1 MSAADTDPTAG
12 AAAQLVLYRCRTP
25 TDYLCPCGSVARRLR
40 RHGLSYRTE
49 RVSYRRRDRPEILEL
64 TRQERVPVLV
74 DGSEVIHDS
83 RRINQYLDGRY
94 GEPSA

>member
-1 MSAADTDPTAG
+1 VSTAAGEP
-12 AAAQLVLYRCRTP
+12 AAREGERLVLYRCRTP

-40 RHGLSYRTE
+40 RHGLRFRTE
-49 RVSYRRRDRPEILEL
+49 RVSYRRRDRPEVVEL

-83 RRINQYLDGRY
+83 RRINQYLDWRY
-94 GEPSA
+94 GGPSS